1 MGERRNIVPKDPY
14 YRNLLEKFISN
25 QQMILEGQHR
35 IEQRLDAMDAVL
47 CSPTN
52 KKEREEPESFFTEKQ
67 LIEKT
72 QYTRQTLYKYRK
84 NGWLTFTRNG
94 RTIRYTQA
102 DIDNLKQRIK

>member
-25 QQMILEGQHR
+25 QQMILEGQQR
-35 IEQRLDAMDAVL
+35 IEQRLDAIEAKL

-67 LIEKT
+67 LKEKL
-72 QYTRQTLYKYRK
+72 QLTRQTLYKYRLDGILSYTK
-84 NGWLTFTRNG
+84 RG
-94 RTIRYTQA
+94 RTIRYSQT